1 MSILWER
8 LKWHQVAIY
17 IIVLDKFRLYGLLS
31 LYRCHC
37 VWWSQTIMVKKV
49 KFNSLSLNDELHQAI
64 DFKDTNAL
72 NKTTDQYFF
81 PFKMVS
87 SDSFLHEYRWHYRR
101 FHHLGS
107 IKTFRKYEH
116 NLTSS
121 YLDVFIRRMKWLR
134 RETHNVCWLV

>member
-1 MSILWER
+1 MEMSILWER

-31 LYRCHC
+31 LYRWHC

-81 PFKMVS
+81 SLQDGK
-87 SDSFLHEYRWHYRR
+87 
-101 FHHLGS
+101 
-107 IKTFRKYEH
+107 
-116 NLTSS
+116 
-121 YLDVFIRRMKWLR
+121 
-134 RETHNVCWLV
+134 